1 MNNEKYGKSIEAA
14 KSSMR
19 EILKELSK
27 EELLEMLIGVLG
39 TFACTL
45 ESEASPKDTK
55 IIALIAMKKH
65 CSMAFLLAL
74 RTERASRRSF
84 EEEPNSTMLV

>member
-1 MNNEKYGKSIEAA
+1 MDREKYEKSIEAA
-14 KSSMR
+14 KRSMR

-45 ESEASPKDTK
+45 ENEVSPKDTK
-55 IIALIAMKKH
+55 IIALIAMKKR
-65 CSMAFLLAL
+65 CSMAFSLAL
-74 RTERASRRSF
+74 RAERTSQRSF
-84 EEEPNSTMLV
+84 EEEPNSTRLV